1 MNIHNTK
8 ILHFYSKRKERKW
21 RLKKIISVLT
31 TTVILATSLPMQV
44 FAEDTSEPVKNGD
57 RWAFRQAYVD
67 MTRIVNNDGSYSFP
81 KMELTEKIDVY
92 EFLHNLLNLETISD
106 GSGIPGYPG
115 QLTLYQQPMFSIIEA
130 LAILDNEELD
140 FNNPI

>member
-1 MNIHNTK
+1 MK
-8 ILHFYSKRKERKW
+8 I
-21 RLKKIISVLT
+21 KKIISVLT
-31 TTVILATSLPMQV
+31 KTAILATSLPMQV

-57 RWAFRQAYVD
+57 RWTFRQAYVD
-67 MTRIVNNDGSYSFP
+67 MTRIVNGDGSYSFP

-130 LAILDNEELD
+130 LAILDNEKLD

>member
-1 MNIHNTK
+1 MK
-8 ILHFYSKRKERKW
+8 I
-21 RLKKIISVLT
+21 KKIISVLT
-31 TTVILATSLPMQV
+31 TAAILATSLPVQS
-44 FAEDTSEPVKNGD
+44 FAEGETAEPVKNGD
-57 RWAFRQAYVD
+57 RQAFRQAYVD
-67 MTRIVNNDGSYSFP
+67 MTRIVNSDGSYSFP

-115 QLTLYQQPMFSIIEA
+115 QLTLYQQPRFSIIEA

>member
-1 MNIHNTK
+1 
-8 ILHFYSKRKERKW
+8 
-21 RLKKIISVLT
+21 
-31 TTVILATSLPMQV
+31 
-44 FAEDTSEPVKNGD
+44 
-57 RWAFRQAYVD
+57 
-67 MTRIVNNDGSYSFP
+67 MTRIINNDGPYSSP